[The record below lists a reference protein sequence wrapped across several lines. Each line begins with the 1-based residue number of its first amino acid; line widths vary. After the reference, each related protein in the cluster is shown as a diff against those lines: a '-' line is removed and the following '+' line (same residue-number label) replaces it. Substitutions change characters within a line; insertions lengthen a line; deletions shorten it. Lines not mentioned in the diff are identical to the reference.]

1 MTMATFQRA
10 ALAAAIATLTAGAS
24 HAEVLEEVTVTAQKR
39 EQSVQDVGI
48 SVSAYSG
55 KQIQQL
61 GYTSAQEVT
70 GLAPGVST
78 IQPNGPSNFALGIRG
93 VAQNDFVTNQE
104 SPVSIYV
111 DDVYLSQMS
120 SAGFQLFDLDRVE
133 ILRGPQGTL
142 YGRNATGGL
151 AHYISKK
158 PTDEFDGYAQAI
170 GGYYGQA
177 KFQGAFGGPVTD
189 KVRARVALATNHDD
203 GYVNNRLLNDD
214 IGNNNDYA
222 GRGQLLFLP
231 TDDTE
236 FLLNVRGSL
245 QQVRTGFWEN
255 VSTRPDAS
263 GNGFYT
269 PSLPNFNGYRDG
281 DGDNFTGDYNK
292 FGFQDMHT
300 FGVSGNFKWNF
311 RDNVTLTSIT
321 DYSEVKRDY
330 IEDSDASPFEDFNF
344 FLATDAEQISQELR
358 LNGDTDK
365 TRWVAGFYYLNIKVR
380 DANGAVQPLMSG
392 IWDGTKPGNDSI
404 LGGLGFTGPLVDAP
418 FGAFGSVFEG
428 DGTPLGIDNPYRTET
443 NSWSMFGQ
451 TEYDFTS
458 QWTGIVGFRYIDE
471 NKDHHYESNFVDFQ
485 PGLRQRNGNQQILGN
500 LSTYDGE
507 LDKSLWSAKAQMNFK
522 PTDNWLL
529 YAGWNRGV
537 KGGGFNA
544 PLDVTDYF
552 GSFGP
557 PGGLIPLTD
566 ANMEFKEEKLDAYE
580 AGFKLEMFD
589 GKARLNGS
597 AFYYDYQ
604 DYQAF
609 QIVGLTTFITNA
621 DAKSHGFEL
630 EFQTTP
636 IEGLDLLLGAA
647 YLDVNVQDVDLDG
660 PGPLGAADTKPVQ
673 SPKWNLNGLLRYSWP
688 YMDGKL
694 AWQAD
699 FRYRSK
705 HYFSLTK
712 AEASTENG
720 YIIGDARFSYTT
732 LDEKW
737 EAAIFV
743 NNIADENYLV
753 QTFDLGAVFG
763 MTEQYYGLPRWV
775 GGTIRYN
782 F

>member
-1 MTMATFQRA
+1 MATFQRA
-10 ALAAAIATLTAGAS
+10 ALAAAIASLTAAAA

-39 EQSVQDVGI
+39 EQSAQDVGI
-48 SVSAYSG
+48 AVSAYTG

-158 PTDEFDGYAQAI
+158 PTDEYDGYAEAQ

-189 KVRARVALATNHDD
+189 KVRARVAFATNHDD
-203 GYVNNRLLNDD
+203 GYVNNRVLGDD

-231 TDDTE
+231 TEDTE

-255 VSTRPDAS
+255 VSTRPDAQ

-269 PSLPNFNGYRDG
+269 PSLNNFSGYRDG
-281 DGDNFTGDYNK
+281 DKNEFAGDYNR

-311 RDNVTLTSIT
+311 SDHIKLTSIT

-330 IEDSDASPFEDFNF
+330 LEDSDGSPFEDFNF
-344 FLATDAEQISQELR
+344 FLNTDADQFSQELR
-358 LNGDTDK
+358 LNGDADK
-365 TRWVAGFYYLNIKVR
+365 MRWVAGFFYLRIKVR
-380 DANGAVQPLMSG
+380 DANGAEEPLMSG
-392 IWDGTKPGNDSI
+392 IWDGSKPGNQSI
-404 LGGLGFTGPLVDAP
+404 LGGLGFTGPLIDGP
-418 FGAFGSVFEG
+418 GGAFGTVFEG

-443 NSWSMFGQ
+443 NSWSIFGQ
-451 TEYDFTS
+451 TEYDFAER
-458 QWTGIVGFRYIDE
+458 WTGMVGFRYIDE
-471 NKDHHYESNFVDFQ
+471 NKDHHYESNLVDFQ
-485 PGLRQRNGNQQILGN
+485 PGTRERNGNQQIIAN

-507 LDKSLWSAKAQMNFK
+507 IDKSMWSAKAQLNFK
-522 PTDNWLL
+522 PTDDSLA

-557 PGGLIPLTD
+557 AGGLIPLTD
-566 ANMEFKEEKLDAYE
+566 NNMKFKSEKLDAYE
-580 AGFKLEMFD
+580 VGYKIELFN
-589 GKARLNGS
+589 GKARLNTS
-597 AFYYDYQ
+597 AFYYDYH

-621 DAKSHGFEL
+621 DARSHGVEA
-630 EFQTTP
+630 EFQASP
-636 IEGLDLLLGAA
+636 IEGLDFLLGAA
-647 YLDVNVQDVDLDG
+647 YLNVKVKQVDLDG
-660 PGPLGAADTKPVQ
+660 PGPLGASNTKPVQ

-712 AEASTENG
+712 AEASTEKG

-743 NNIADENYLV
+743 NNIADERYLV
-753 QTFDLGAVFG
+753 QTFDLGAVLG